1 MNTSKFVQTE
11 GYPLTA
17 DRLQELQ
24 TTFQIFKAFGNIAGN
39 LTILEGCELLSSSI
53 GNGYV
58 YINGEPLEFRASA
71 YNASS
76 TVIIV
81 EEPVFK
87 NFKNGA
93 SKEIYRIRYAKI
105 GTAET
110 SWDWSLFKRPI
121 ETKDIQAFH
130 TSVAE
135 RLTALETSLSN
146 ATTKLN
152 GIESGAQKN
161 VQSDFDVINNSS
173 DAFIKNKPLSLNV
186 LHQNTRVIGNI
197 TTNSYSIV
205 ISIPDVGTSNYQVLG
220 SIVSNSANFNQDNN
234 IFHNTREHTATSFR
248 LCIREMSNDDQNV
261 SFDYTIV
268 KKNN

>member
-39 LTILEGCELLSSSI
+39 LTVLEGCELSGSSI

-58 YINGEPLEFRASA
+58 YINGEPLEFRAAA

-93 SKEIYRIRYAKI
+93 SKEIYRIRFATI

-110 SWDWSLFKRPI
+110 SWPWSSFENPI
-121 ETKDIQAFH
+121 PTKNLKAVHADFYARI
-130 TSVAE
+130 S
-135 RLTALETSLSN
+135 ALESKMTPVENKLS
-146 ATTKLN
+146 
-152 GIESGAQKN
+152 GIEAGAQKN
-161 VQSDFDVINNSS
+161 VQSDFNVINTAS
-173 DAFIKNKPLSLNV
+173 DAFIKNKPRFLNV
-186 LHQNTRVIGNI
+186 LYQNTRVIGNL
-197 TTNSYSIV
+197 TANSYSVV
-205 ISIPDVGTSNYQVLG
+205 ITFPSLGTSNYQVLG
-220 SIVSNSANFNQDNN
+220 SIVSNSSSFHVDNN
-234 IFHNTREHTATSFR
+234 VFHMTREHTATSFR
-248 LCIREMSNDDQNV
+248 LIMREMDGIDQNI

-268 KKNN
+268 QKP